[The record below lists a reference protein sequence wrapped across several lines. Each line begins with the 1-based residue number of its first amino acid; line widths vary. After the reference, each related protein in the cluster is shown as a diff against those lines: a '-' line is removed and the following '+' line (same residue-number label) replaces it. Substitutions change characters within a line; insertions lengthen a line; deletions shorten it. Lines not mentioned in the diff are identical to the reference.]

1 MFLRGG
7 CLARVELGPPHHTT
21 PRSAAL
27 KLCASFPCRL
37 PVFDKKSL
45 NYRIGMC
52 NFFLV
57 KKGYGIVNFYLEYF
71 GILFVLVSQEGNVIK
86 EEAVLFRMKSCVY

>member
-1 MFLRGG
+1 
-7 CLARVELGPPHHTT
+7 
-21 PRSAAL
+21 
-27 KLCASFPCRL
+27 
-37 PVFDKKSL
+37 
-45 NYRIGMC
+45 MC

-57 KKGYGIVNFYLEYF
+57 KKGYRIVNFYLEYF